1 MGPEERDP
9 GWEGQHAM
17 DETQS
22 PELAIFTVADGIATL
37 TLNRPAQANALSRGL
52 LFALHEH
59 LTALTY
65 REDIRVLIITGAGQK
80 AFCAGADLKE
90 RRGMRETEVSR
101 AVGLIRSTV
110 EDVARLPFP
119 TIAAV
124 NGVAFGGGTELALA
138 CDLRVAAASAY
149 LGLTETSLAII
160 PGAGGTQRLPR
171 LVGLAKAKELIYTA
185 RRIDAATALDIGLVN
200 RVVPDEQLMN
210 ESVAL
215 AREIAANGPI
225 ALRQAKFALDRGFDL
240 SLEAGLAVE
249 SKAYE
254 LVIPTEDRVEA
265 LQAFAEK
272 RPPQFQ
278 GR

>member
-1 MGPEERDP
+1 
-9 GWEGQHAM
+9 M
-17 DETQS
+17 DETQ
-22 PELAIFTVADGIATL
+22 PLELATLSVADEIATL
-37 TLNRPAQANALSRGL
+37 TLNRPTQANALSRGL
-52 LFALHEH
+52 LLALHEH
-59 LTALTY
+59 LLALTY
-65 REDIRVLIITGAGQK
+65 RADIRVLIMTGAGQK

-90 RRGMRETEVSR
+90 RRGMSETEVRR
-101 AVGLIRSTV
+101 AVGLIRTTV

-138 CDLRVAAASAY
+138 CDLRVAAASAK

-171 LVGLAKAKELIYTA
+171 LVGLAKAKELVYTA
-185 RRIDAATALDIGLVN
+185 RRIAASTALEIGLVN
-200 RVVPDEQLMN
+200 RVVPDDQLMN
-210 ESVAL
+210 ESVTL

-225 ALRQAKFALDRGFDL
+225 ALRQAKFAMDRGFDL

-272 RPPQFQ
+272 RPPQFR